1 MTAAHPVVVVP
12 YTTEAA
18 WLAAR
23 RQDVTSTESAALFG
37 LSPYATNFE
46 VWHRKHSNLETEF
59 QQNERMAWG
68 NRLEAAIAAGI
79 AEERGWV
86 IEPMKDYM
94 RLPVERIGASFDF
107 RILTH
112 PGGPA
117 HLEIKNVDYLAFRDN
132 WLEHDDGTIEA
143 PAHIEMQVQHQ
154 MLVSGY
160 SRAFIGALIGGNRHV
175 VIERERDEAVIRA
188 IRARVAAFWKSVD
201 EHDEPPPVMPEDAA
215 AVIQLHQY
223 AEPGKVIDV
232 TTNDEIV
239 ELVKQYQY
247 AKARERGYKEEADV
261 LKAEIL
267 IAVGDAE
274 KVIGPDWSLSTSIV
288 SGTPPTEITA
298 EMIGKTYGGREG
310 YRQLRVNKRKP
321 K

>member
-1 MTAAHPVVVVP
+1 MTAVTIPF
-12 YTTEAA
+12 TTEAD

-79 AEERGWV
+79 AEERGWRV
-86 IEPMKDYM
+86 EPMKDYM
-94 RLPVERIGASFDF
+94 RLPAERIGASFDF
-107 RILTH
+107 RILNH
-112 PGGPA
+112 PAGPA

-188 IRARVAAFWKSVD
+188 IRQRAAAFWKSVD
-201 EHDEPPPVMPEDAA
+201 SHDEPPPVMPEDAA
-215 AVIQLHQY
+215 AVMQLHQY
-223 AEPGKVIDV
+223 AEPGKVLDASRDPSIID
-232 TTNDEIV
+232 
-239 ELVKQYQY
+239 LVQQYQAVKRDEKS
-247 AKARERGYKEEADV
+247 AKEAAEV

-267 IAVGDAE
+267 MAVGDAE
-274 KVIGPDWSLSTSIV
+274 KVIGPDWSLATSIV
-288 SGTPPTEITA
+288 SGTPTVEITA
-298 EMIGKTYGGREG
+298 EMVGQTYGGREG
-310 YRQLRVNKRKP
+310 YRQLRVTKRKS